1 MIKSKRFLVAG
12 SALVVIA
19 VLGFFTVADDLR
31 HVGELVGVASILF
44 AGLAMLAAGFSNA
57 MSRHL
62 AMQWLAA
69 GFLGG
74 ALLGA
79 SIDNMLLGEAIGV
92 IIGLTLAARFYAR
105 TQA

>member
-19 VLGFFTVADDLR
+19 LLGFFTVANDLR

-44 AGLAMLAAGFSNA
+44 AGLALLAAGFGNV

-62 AMQWLAA
+62 AIQWLAA

-74 ALLGA
+74 ALFGA
-79 SIDNMLLGEAIGV
+79 CIDNMLLGEEMGV
-92 IIGLTLAARFYAR
+92 VIGLILAARFRVR
-105 TQA
+105 TQV

>member
-1 MIKSKRFLVAG
+1 MIKSKRFLVTG
-12 SALVVIA
+12 CALAVIA
-19 VLGFFTVADDLR
+19 LLGFLTVADDLR

-44 AGLAMLAAGFSNA
+44 AGLALLAAGFGNV

-62 AMQWLAA
+62 AIQWLAA

-74 ALLGA
+74 ALIGA
-79 SIDNMLLGEAIGV
+79 SIDNMLLGEAIGAV
-92 IIGLTLAARFYAR
+92 IGLTLAARFRVR